1 MKEFQDGCR
10 IDSWFL
16 LLLLRN
22 VFLTQSDYKELIKV
36 DSVQCSVTFYHA
48 AYVTLTLRTI
58 IYKYRNISFIRM
70 LRTKCSLK
78 LLSGAAASTASPRV
92 FDVGPEEKDI
102 QEPCHCW
109 TPPDLPSSPYATPIY
124 SQCQVHNPHLCSSS
138 SSTSS
143 SSSCAHSSSSCSSLP
158 PDFQPTLLLF
168 FTTNPAPSQ

>member
-22 VFLTQSDYKELIKV
+22 VFVTQSDYKELIKV

-124 SQCQVHNPHLCSSS
+124 SQCQVHNPHL
-138 SSTSS
+138 
-143 SSSCAHSSSSCSSLP
+143 HLLH
-158 PDFQPTLLLF
+158 LLLLILCPLF
-168 FTTNPAPSQ
+168 LLLLISPSRLPTNLAPFLHH